1 MKITLQLRPS
11 DPIKCDHA
19 LIKDSAGKR
28 VLEVT
33 TINELLTGDPM
44 TMSGLALQARVL
56 VLNAPVTSVD
66 MLAKLEDFIE
76 SREFSTVKAVAVEAV
91 KA

>member
-1 MKITLQLRPS
+1 MKIILQLRPS
-11 DPIKCDHA
+11 GPGCDHA

-33 TINELLTGDPM
+33 TINELKTADPS
-44 TMSGLALQARVL
+44 TLSGLALQARV
-56 VLNAPVTSVD
+56 
-66 MLAKLEDFIE
+66 MLMNVSATTVNTDAKLQSYLE
-76 SREFSTVKAVAVEAV
+76 SKTFGAVEAV

>member
-33 TINELLTGDPM
+33 TINELLTGDPT
-44 TMSGLALQARVL
+44 TMSGLALQARV
-56 VLNAPVTSVD
+56 
-66 MLAKLEDFIE
+66 MLMNVSATTVNTDAKLKTYLE
-76 SREFSTVKAVAVEAV
+76 SKEFGPVAKVKA
-91 KA
+91 

>member
-11 DPIKCDHA
+11 GIGCDHA

-33 TINELLTGDPM
+33 TINELLTGDPT
-44 TMSGLALQARVL
+44 TMSGLALQARV
-56 VLNAPVTSVD
+56 
-66 MLAKLEDFIE
+66 MLMNVPATTVSADAKLKSYLE
-76 SREFSTVKAVAVEAV
+76 SKAFGAVEA
-91 KA
+91 AEA